1 MTDILRVLERRL
13 VALRAPGV
21 ELTGAEIDRLLNDGY
36 GRVLELEADRSQL
49 ARAIT
54 QMAETA
60 HEEGVAERLR
70 SHSQRLRELDRELAR
85 TRELLAEV
93 QELAGAHPAPA
104 AGHS

>member
-13 VALRAPGV
+13 AASRASGA
-21 ELTGAEIDRLLNDGY
+21 EFTGAEIDRLLNDGY

-49 ARAIT
+49 RRDIT
-54 QMAETA
+54 RMAETA

-70 SHSQRLRELDRELAR
+70 SHAQRLRELDRELAR

-93 QELAGAHPAPA
+93 QELAGVHAAPA
-104 AGHS
+104 ASHR